1 MSPLSNANY
10 NKIVT
15 VIWKRVGEKR
25 HYNKRGVNKE
35 KNEKKMRK
43 ILNKRFAGMESF

>member
-15 VIWKRVGEKR
+15 VIWKMVSKKI
-25 HYNKRGVNKE
+25 HYNKQGINKQ
-35 KNEKKMRK
+35 KNEKKMKKKRMRK
-43 ILNKRFAGMESF
+43 LLK